1 MLERAVSDTE
11 RDDTKPGTAVV
22 FTLQR
27 ASCGPARRVT
37 PFFCNSIF
45 VYTLIREI
53 GMVAP
58 AKQSKHRERSQ

>member
-11 RDDTKPGTAVV
+11 RGDTEPGTAY
-22 FTLQR
+22 LR
-27 ASCGPARRVT
+27 YNGPAAGGHDGYT

-45 VYTLIREI
+45 VYTSIKEI

-58 AKQSKHRERSQ
+58 AKLNQHRERSE